1 MAFSLNQVTL
11 IGRLG
16 QDPSQRS
23 EKAPVNISIAT
34 DRNYRDEKSD
44 TGWSQKV
51 TWHNLVGWGKVGENL
66 MSSVKKGDT
75 IYLQGNIDNRTVEG
89 DDGSKR
95 TFTDIVVENFRV
107 VQRKGASNGENGGN
121 GGGNGGSKSASQ
133 NTGRKN
139 APASYADSDDD
150 PF

>member
-1 MAFSLNQVTL
+1 MAFSLNSVQL
-11 IGRLG
+11 LGRLG

-51 TWHNLVGWGKVGENL
+51 TWHNLVAWNKVGENL

-75 IYLQGNIDNRTVEG
+75 IYVQGNIDNRVVESE
-89 DDGSKR
+89 DGSKR

-107 VQRKGASNGENGGN
+107 AQRKGAGNGEN
-121 GGGNGGSKSASQ
+121 GGNGGSKSASQ

-139 APASYADSDDD
+139 APADYSDDD
-150 PF
+150 SDPF

>member
-1 MAFSLNQVTL
+1 MAFSLNSVQL
-11 IGRLG
+11 LGRLG

-34 DRNYRDEKSD
+34 DRNYRDEKGEN
-44 TGWSQKV
+44 GWSTKT

-75 IYLQGNIDNRTVEG
+75 IYVQGNIDNRVVESE
-89 DDGSKR
+89 DGSKR

-107 VQRKGASNGENGGN
+107 AQRKGAGNGGN
-121 GGGNGGSKSASQ
+121 GGNDGSRSDSQ

-139 APASYADSDDD
+139 APAEYADNDD

>member
-1 MAFSLNQVTL
+1 MAFSLNSVQL
-11 IGRLG
+11 LGRLG

-34 DRNYRDEKSD
+34 DRNYRDEKGEN
-44 TGWSQKV
+44 GWSTKT

-75 IYLQGNIDNRTVEG
+75 IYVQGNIDNRVVESE
-89 DDGSKR
+89 DGSKR

-107 VQRKGASNGENGGN
+107 AQRKGAGNGENGGN
-121 GGGNGGSKSASQ
+121 GGNRSASSQ

-139 APASYADSDDD
+139 APAEYADSDD

>member
-75 IYLQGNIDNRTVEG
+75 IYVQGNIDNRVVESE
-89 DDGSKR
+89 DGSKR
-95 TFTDIVVENFRV
+95 TYTDIVVESFRV
-107 VQRKGASNGENGGN
+107 AQRKGAGNGGN
-121 GGGNGGSKSASQ
+121 GGNGGSHSASSQ
-133 NTGRKN
+133 DTGRKN
-139 APASYADSDDD
+139 APAEYAESDD

>member
-1 MAFSLNQVTL
+1 MAFSLNQVQL

-16 QDPSQRS
+16 KDPEQSS
-23 EKAPVNISIAT
+23 DKAPVKASLAT

-44 TGWSQKV
+44 TGWSQKT
-51 TWHNLVGWGKVGENL
+51 TWHNLVLWSKAGENF
-66 MSSVKKGDT
+66 MSNVKKGDT

-95 TFTDIVVENFRV
+95 TYTDIVVENFRV
-107 VQRKGASNGENGGN
+107 VQRKGAGGENGGN
-121 GGGNGGSKSASQ
+121 GGGQSAAPSKSQ

-139 APASYADSDDD
+139 APAEYQDDSD

>member
-34 DRNYRDEKSD
+34 DRNYRDEKGEN
-44 TGWSQKV
+44 GWSTKT

-75 IYLQGNIDNRTVEG
+75 IYVQGNIDNRVVESE
-89 DDGSKR
+89 DGSKR
-95 TFTDIVVENFRV
+95 TYTDIVVENFRV
-107 VQRKGASNGENGGN
+107 AQRKGAGNGENGGN
-121 GGGNGGSKSASQ
+121 GGNRSASSQ

-139 APASYADSDDD
+139 APAEYADSDD

>member
-34 DRNYRDEKSD
+34 DRNYRDEKGEN
-44 TGWSQKV
+44 GWSTKT

-75 IYLQGNIDNRTVEG
+75 IYVQGNIDNRVVESE
-89 DDGSKR
+89 DGSKR

>member
-1 MAFSLNQVTL
+1 MAFSLNSVQL
-11 IGRLG
+11 LGRLG

-34 DRNYRDEKSD
+34 DRNYRDEKGEN
-44 TGWSQKV
+44 GWSTKT

-75 IYLQGNIDNRTVEG
+75 IYVQGNIDNRVVESE
-89 DDGSKR
+89 DGSKR
-95 TFTDIVVENFRV
+95 TFTDIVVESFRV
-107 VQRKGASNGENGGN
+107 AQRKGAGNGENGGN
-121 GGGNGGSKSASQ
+121 GGNRSASSQ

-139 APASYADSDDD
+139 APAEYADSDD

>member
-1 MAFSLNQVTL
+1 MAFSLNSVQL
-11 IGRLG
+11 LGRLG

-66 MSSVKKGDT
+66 MSSVKKGDS
-75 IYLQGNIDNRTVEG
+75 IYVQGNIDNRVVESE
-89 DDGSKR
+89 DGSKR
-95 TFTDIVVENFRV
+95 TYTDIVVESFRV
-107 VQRKGASNGENGGN
+107 AQRKGAGNGENGGN
-121 GGGNGGSKSASQ
+121 GGGNGGSRSASQ

-139 APASYADSDDD
+139 APADYADDDSD

>member
-75 IYLQGNIDNRTVEG
+75 IYVQGNIDNRVVESE
-89 DDGSKR
+89 DGSKR

-107 VQRKGASNGENGGN
+107 AQRKGAGNGENGGN
-121 GGGNGGSKSASQ
+121 GGNRSASSQ

-139 APASYADSDDD
+139 APAEYADSDD

>member
-16 QDPSQRS
+16 QDPSQS
-23 EKAPVNISIAT
+23 NDKAPVKASLAT
-34 DRNYRDEKSD
+34 DRNYRDEKGEN
-44 TGWSQKV
+44 GWSTKT
-51 TWHNLVGWGKVGENL
+51 TWHALTAWGKTGENF
-66 MSSVKKGDT
+66 MSNVKKGDT

-95 TFTDIVVENFRV
+95 TYTDIVVENFRV
-107 VQRKGASNGENGGN
+107 VQRKGAGNGENGGGDSGSYQKPAN
-121 GGGNGGSKSASQ
+121 STNKGSKNQSSDYQ
-133 NTGRKN
+133 
-139 APASYADSDDD
+139 DSDD

>member
-1 MAFSLNQVTL
+1 MAFSLNQVQL

-16 QDPSQRS
+16 KDPEQSS
-23 EKAPVNISIAT
+23 EKAPVKSSLVT

-44 TGWSQKV
+44 TGWSQKS
-51 TWHNLVGWGKVGENL
+51 TWHNLVSWGKAGENF
-66 MSSVKKGDT
+66 MANVKKGDT

-95 TFTDIVVENFRV
+95 TYTDIVIENFRV
-107 VQRKGASNGENGGN
+107 VQRKGAGNGENGDN
-121 GGGNGGSKSASQ
+121 GGGQSAAPSKSQ

-139 APASYADSDDD
+139 APAEYADSDD